1 MSGHRYKATCLGG
14 VWEASWGVLERLRG
28 QNEDCGSLLK
38 ASLAVLVGIS
48 RQNGALLFSKLVKS
62 LTLCYN
68 YMKADNNYVPCV
80 FSMIVEVQWG
90 RNWEE
95 KSILGSKLGREIGR
109 GGILGRRG
117 GVL

>member
-1 MSGHRYKATCLGG
+1 MKAFI
-14 VWEASWGVLERLRG
+14 V
-28 QNEDCGSLLK
+28 
-38 ASLAVLVGIS
+38 VLVGIS

-68 YMKADNNYVPCV
+68 YMKAENNYFPCI
-80 FSMIVEVQWG
+80 FSMIVEVQGG

-95 KSILGSKLGREIGR
+95 KSILGSKLGREIGL